1 MVLLSILILRVNNTF
16 LTTGTVLND
25 TKFGLLA
32 NSLAM
37 SQLEEITNKAFD
49 QKTDSA
55 TVVSPGHLTAVDS
68 LGKEAGEVYPNF
80 NDIDDYN
87 GYTKVDSSMP
97 SAVFD
102 ISCSVVYVK
111 ENDLNKPSTSRTWD
125 KKITVTV
132 TSKSM
137 EDTVRISTVYSYWI
151 FR

>member
-1 MVLLSILILRVNNTF
+1 MVLLSILILRINNTF
-16 LTTGTVLND
+16 LTTGSVMNN

-32 NSLAM
+32 TSIAM
-37 SQLEEITNKAFD
+37 SQMEEITNKAFD
-49 QKTDSA
+49 QKTCTSSA
-55 TVVSPGHLTAVDS
+55 NTTGDLTKVDS
-68 LGKEAGEVYPNF
+68 LGRDPGEVYPNF

-87 GYTKVDSSMP
+87 GYTKEDSTMP

-111 ENDLNKPSTSRTWD
+111 ENNLDVASTSRTWD

-132 TSKSM
+132 SSKSM
-137 EDTVRISTVYSYWI
+137 EDTVSISSISSYWV

>member
-1 MVLLSILILRVNNTF
+1 MVLLSIIILRINNTF
-16 LTTGTVLND
+16 LTTGAVMNN

-32 NSLAM
+32 TSLAM
-37 SQLEEITNKAFD
+37 SQLEEISNKAFD

-55 TVVSPGHLTAVDS
+55 TVISTGFLTKVDS
-68 LGKEAGEVYPNF
+68 LGRDPGEVYPNF
-80 NDIDDYN
+80 NDIDDFK
-87 GYTKVDSSMP
+87 GYTKTDSSMP

-102 ISCSVVYVK
+102 ILCDVYYVK
-111 ENDLNKPSTSRTWD
+111 ENDLDHPSTSRTWN

-137 EDTVRISTVYSYWI
+137 ADTIKISSIYSYWI